1 MRPLSELFGKE
12 REQRQSVKPTL
23 EVWSRGRIPA
33 KVSER
38 AATVAAVVRTHLTR
52 RVVAHGKDEIERGR
66 PRRCKLIPAL
76 AAQSL
81 RRQVHFPEQL
91 KRDRVNYPLGMTAG
105 AEATEATATPLTND
119 ALRQDA
125 PRGVAGAQE
134 QYVIWPISQGFVR
147 TVCINEG
154 FLPCKWP
161 IPGRVT
167 ETLRWPARQ
176 AGHSHARWCG
186 SSAARRMASPFA

>member
-81 RRQVHFPEQL
+81 RRQVHFLEQL
-91 KRDRVNYPLGMTAG
+91 KRDRVNYSVGVTAG

-134 QYVIWPISQGFVR
+134 QYVIWPISHGFCPDGLYQR
-147 TVCINEG
+147 
-154 FLPCKWP
+154 
-161 IPGRVT
+161 RVF
-167 ETLRWPARQ
+167 AMQ
-176 AGHSHARWCG
+176 VADSGHSDRN
-186 SSAARRMASPFA
+186 SSLASTAGGTLSRSMVR

>member
-1 MRPLSELFGKE
+1 MGCGSSEQFMRYRLSG
-12 REQRQSVKPTL
+12 P
-23 EVWSRGRIPA
+23 
-33 KVSER
+33 
-38 AATVAAVVRTHLTR
+38 VRTHLTR

-81 RRQVHFPEQL
+81 RRQVHFLEQL
-91 KRDRVNYPLGMTAG
+91 KGDRVNYPLGVTAG

-134 QYVIWPISQGFVR
+134 Q
-147 TVCINEG
+147 
-154 FLPCKWP
+154 
-161 IPGRVT
+161 
-167 ETLRWPARQ
+167 
-176 AGHSHARWCG
+176 
-186 SSAARRMASPFA
+186 

>member
-1 MRPLSELFGKE
+1 MRPLCELFGKE

-81 RRQVHFPEQL
+81 RRQVHFLEQL
-91 KRDRVNYPLGMTAG
+91 KRDRVNYSVGVTAG

-134 QYVIWPISQGFVR
+134 QYFIWPISHGL
-147 TVCINEG
+147 G

-161 IPGRVT
+161 IPGTAT

-176 AGHSHARWCG
+176 GGHSHARWCG